1 MARPM
6 KFDCDQAIEIATEAI
21 RSEGYQQASVKAL
34 SERLGISRSS
44 FYNTFGSR
52 EELFAE
58 VIRRYAPSAPDAPLY
73 GRAEEEVLALIE
85 GVVRNICR
93 VRSSDQEGH
102 GCIIVNSISE
112 LCPSPSGPG
121 QMLAGLATGS
131 VDRIQE
137 LLATAQAQNE
147 IPAEANLRGL
157 ALALQNM
164 MIGLNVMSKV
174 IRSEEEL
181 WLIAEVT
188 LKGLGL
194 YPRRASAHSSD
205 QEQ

>member
-6 KFDCDQAIEIATEAI
+6 KFDRDQAIEIATEAI
-21 RSEGYQQASVKAL
+21 RAEGYEQASVKAL

-73 GRAEEEVLALIE
+73 GRVEGRILPLIE
-85 GVVRNICR
+85 GVARNICR
-93 VRSSDQEGH
+93 VRSRDKQGH
-102 GCIIVNSISE
+102 GCIIVNSICE
-112 LCPSPSGPG
+112 LCPSPAGPA
-121 QMLAGLATGS
+121 QMLADLATAS
-131 VDRIQE
+131 VERIEE
-137 LLATAQAQNE
+137 LLATAQTQNE
-147 IPAEANLRGL
+147 IPPEANLRAL

-164 MIGLNVMSKV
+164 MIGLNVLSKV
-174 IRSEEEL
+174 VRSEEEL
-181 WLIAEVT
+181 WLLAETT

-194 YPRRASAHSSD
+194 YPTPGNRPSV
-205 QEQ
+205 